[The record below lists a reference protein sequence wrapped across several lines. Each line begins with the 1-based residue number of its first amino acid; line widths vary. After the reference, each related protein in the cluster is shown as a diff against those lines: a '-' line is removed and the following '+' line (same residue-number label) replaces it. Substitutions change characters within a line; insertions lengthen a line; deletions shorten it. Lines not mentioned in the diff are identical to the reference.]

1 MLESKDQE
9 VKESKSQVGYEE
21 IFLPPKSSQ
30 AVAQLPRS
38 GGVTI
43 PGGVPEPW
51 GCGTEGRG
59 LWAWS
64 GGLGLGLGVSEVFS
78 NMSDSMS
85 LRKINA
91 SERVIDNVPAKIAA
105 SPLLI
110 VFCPKANCSFCIPNF
125 LATKFGNEG
134 DTIGPLKAKKFTLFG
149 P

>member
-59 LWAWS
+59 QWARW
-64 GGLGLGLGVSEVFS
+64 G
-78 NMSDSMS
+78 
-85 LRKINA
+85 
-91 SERVIDNVPAKIAA
+91 
-105 SPLLI
+105 
-110 VFCPKANCSFCIPNF
+110 
-125 LATKFGNEG
+125 
-134 DTIGPLKAKKFTLFG
+134 
-149 P
+149 